1 VKASKKA
8 RLSTM
13 TASYQKRFTPP
24 TTAVVDSSAV
34 ICALRAASENAAR
47 RIVASDANA
56 LNEMHNEMALLAE
69 TVYTLASD
77 RNNSH
82 IGPRALAFSRQV
94 VDAFRTEFLEH
105 LKRDTVRRVDSRE
118 LLVVMLTLDE
128 LSNVKQRS
136 SGEFKRT
143 SGEFEERL
151 ASSDA
156 MQAVLEVAHDMRSP
170 LGAILFL
177 VETLRSGQS
186 GTITPVQERQLG
198 LIYGAAFGLSTLSND
213 IMEAARGNLLS
224 DGGPRPFSVSDI
236 LQDVCAIVA
245 PMAEEKRLELRKTYP
260 KVDGRAGNA
269 SALHRVLLNLAS
281 NAVKYTNQG
290 WVALGCT
297 ELENS
302 KIEFWIED
310 TGRGIPDQVLSMLF
324 AGFRPG
330 SSGMRFSSA
339 GLGLA
344 ICRSLL
350 EAMNSTLRVDTVPE
364 EGTRFSFVLE
374 LPPAS

>member
-1 VKASKKA
+1 
-8 RLSTM
+8 M

-24 TTAVVDSSAV
+24 TTAVVESSAV
-34 ICALRAASENAAR
+34 VCALRAASESAAAR
-47 RIVASDANA
+47 VGGADSNA

-77 RNNSH
+77 RNNEH
-82 IGPRALAFSRQV
+82 IGPTTLTFSRHV
-94 VDAFRTEFLEH
+94 VDAFRTEFLEQ
-105 LKRDTVRRVDSRE
+105 LKRDKIRRVESTE
-118 LLVVMLTLDE
+118 LLAVVATLDE
-128 LSNVKQRS
+128 LANVKQRS
-136 SGEFKRT
+136 SGEFKRV
-143 SGEFEERL
+143 GEFEERL

-186 GTITPVQERQLG
+186 GSITAVQERQLG

-224 DGGPRPFSVSDI
+224 DLGPRPFSLSDI
-236 LQDVCAIVA
+236 MQDVCAIVA
-245 PMAEEKRLELRKTYP
+245 PMAEEKQLELRRIYP
-260 KVDGRAGNA
+260 TTDGRIGNA
-269 SALHRVLLNLAS
+269 SAIHRVLLNLAS
-281 NAVKYTNQG
+281 NAVKYTDRG
-290 WVALGCT
+290 WVSLGCSDLD
-297 ELENS
+297 ES
-302 KIEFWIED
+302 RVEFWIED

-330 SSGMRFSSA
+330 SCGMRFSSA

-350 EAMNSTLRVDTVPE
+350 EGMDSTLRVDTVPD
-364 EGTRFSFVLE
+364 EGTRFSFVLD
-374 LPPAS
+374 LPRAT

>member
-1 VKASKKA
+1 
-8 RLSTM
+8 M

-24 TTAVVDSSAV
+24 TTAIVESSAV
-34 ICALRAASENAAR
+34 VCALRSASETAAIR
-47 RIVASDANA
+47 LAGPDANRA
-56 LNEMHNEMALLAE
+56 NELQNEMALLAE
-69 TVYTLASD
+69 TVYSLAAEGKNAVLSP
-77 RNNSH
+77 S
-82 IGPRALAFSRQV
+82 ALAFPRQV
-94 VDAFRTEFLEH
+94 VDAFRSEFLDRV
-105 LKRDTVRRVDSRE
+105 KGDTLRRVDGHE
-118 LLVVMLTLDE
+118 LLTVMLVLDE
-128 LSNVKQRS
+128 LGNVKQRS

-143 SGEFEERL
+143 SGEFEDRL

-177 VETLRSGQS
+177 VETLRNGQS
-186 GTITPVQERQLG
+186 GAVTPVQERQLG

-224 DGGPRPFSVSDI
+224 DGGARPFSVSDI

-245 PMAEEKRLELRKTYP
+245 PMAEEKHLELRKTYP
-260 KVDGRAGNA
+260 RIDGRVGNV
-269 SALHRVLLNLAS
+269 SAVHRVLLNLAS
-281 NAVKYTNQG
+281 NAVKYTDKG
-290 WVALGCT
+290 WVSLGCT
-297 ELENS
+297 ELEDS
-302 KIEFWIED
+302 RIEFWIED

-350 EAMNSTLRVDTVPE
+350 EGMSSTLRVDTVPD
-364 EGTRFSFVLE
+364 EGTRFSFVLQ

>member
-1 VKASKKA
+1 
-8 RLSTM
+8 M

-24 TTAVVDSSAV
+24 PTAVVESSAV
-34 ICALRAASENAAR
+34 ICALRAASENAAAR
-47 RIVASDANA
+47 LAGSDPNAANE
-56 LNEMHNEMALLAE
+56 LHNEMALLAE
-69 TVYTLASD
+69 TVYTLAADQGNPAIS
-77 RNNSH
+77 
-82 IGPRALAFSRQV
+82 PKALTFSRQV
-94 VDAFRTEFLEH
+94 VDAFRTEFLER
-105 LKRDTVRRVDSRE
+105 LKRDTIRRVDSHE
-118 LLVVMLTLDE
+118 LLAVMLILDD
-128 LSNVKQRS
+128 LGNAKQRT
-136 SGEFKRT
+136 SGEFKRA

-156 MQAVLEVAHDMRSP
+156 MRAVLEVAHDMRSP

-186 GTITPVQERQLG
+186 GTVSPVQERQLG
-198 LIYGAAFGLSTLSND
+198 LIYGAAFGLSTLAND

-224 DGGPRPFSVSDI
+224 DGGARPFSISDI
-236 LQDVCAIVA
+236 LQDISAIVA
-245 PMAEEKRLELRKTYP
+245 PMAEEKQLELRKTYP
-260 KVDGRAGNA
+260 TVDARVGNA

-281 NAVKYTNQG
+281 NAVKYTDRG
-290 WVALGCT
+290 TVSLGCA
-297 ELENS
+297 ELDDS
-302 KIEFWIED
+302 RVEFWIED

-350 EAMNSTLRVDTVPE
+350 EGMNSTLRVDTVPD

-374 LPPAS
+374 LPAAT

>member
-1 VKASKKA
+1 M
-8 RLSTM
+8 RL
-13 TASYQKRFTPP
+13 AGADANQ
-24 TTAVVDSSAV
+24 
-34 ICALRAASENAAR
+34 ASE
-47 RIVASDANA
+47 
-56 LNEMHNEMALLAE
+56 LHNEMALLAE
-69 TVYTLASD
+69 TVYSLAAEGKNAPIS
-77 RNNSH
+77 
-82 IGPRALAFSRQV
+82 PTALSFPRQV
-94 VDAFRTEFLEH
+94 VDAFRSEFLDRI
-105 LKRDTVRRVDSRE
+105 KSDTMRRIDSRE
-118 LLVVMLTLDE
+118 MLTVMLVLDE
-128 LSNVKQRS
+128 LASMKQRS
-136 SGEFKRT
+136 SGEFKRA
-143 SGEFEERL
+143 SGEFEDRL

-177 VETLRSGQS
+177 VETLRNGQS
-186 GTITPVQERQLG
+186 GPVTTVQERQLG

-245 PMAEEKRLELRKTYP
+245 PMAEEKHLELRKTYP
-260 KVDGRAGNA
+260 GIDGRVGNV
-269 SALHRVLLNLAS
+269 SAVHRVLLNLAS
-281 NAVKYTNQG
+281 NAVKYTDKG
-290 WVALGCT
+290 WVSLGCT
-297 ELENS
+297 ELGDS
-302 KIEFWIED
+302 RIEFWIED

-350 EAMNSTLRVDTVPE
+350 EGMNSTLRVDTVPD
-364 EGTRFSFVLE
+364 EGTRFSFILE
-374 LPPAS
+374 LPPAT